1 PRLFAVAVSMPN
13 TSTCEVI
20 ARASLPRASSPAA
33 LIASC
38 GQYVGCAYPTA
49 RSFPFTLSGI
59 LSTQEGTT
67 MPSLYGFPHRF
78 NFGAGCGGGPLA
90 HARTKLK
97 HTAILQ
103 LAIPE
108 APKMLRADP
117 ERAGPRILHQDAAL
131 TSGAWLPRR

>member
-1 PRLFAVAVSMPN
+1 
-13 TSTCEVI
+13 
-20 ARASLPRASSPAA
+20 SSPAA

-78 NFGAGCGGGPLA
+78 NFGAGCAFGPPA
-90 HARTKLK
+90 QACKKQK
-97 HTAILQ
+97 HTAKARRERRFAKVVFVRAILRAPSHASRLRGVPLQ
-103 LAIPE
+103 LPIPSR
-108 APKMLRADP
+108 LRKCC
-117 ERAGPRILHQDAAL
+117 GPTR
-131 TSGAWLPRR
+131 